1 MKITNEKL
9 KRLGIKNTDIFIY
22 FLYGL
27 MTAVIVRGWLIA
39 EGVITVDVMEQHEI
53 TGLLIMTVGVSLMTL
68 IGWMDKVTVSARLS
82 KRVRE
87 LEEEIHGMDQK
98 KEKTE

>member
-9 KRLGIKNTDIFIY
+9 TRLGIKNTNICIY
-22 FLYGL
+22 ILYGL
-27 MTAVIVRGWLIA
+27 MTAVVVRGYLMA
-39 EGVITVDVMEQHEI
+39 EGVIEVEVMEQHKI
-53 TGLLIMTVGVSLMTL
+53 LGIMLMSMGVSLMTL
-68 IGWMDKVTVSARLS
+68 IGWMDRCIELTRLS